1 MTTPQD
7 DLRMLMRDRGIT
19 QKELSR
25 LSDVSESMISLW
37 MNERQNLTIDR
48 LQAIAKALD
57 SQVRIIKQ

>member
-25 LSDVSESMISLW
+25 LSGVSESMISLW